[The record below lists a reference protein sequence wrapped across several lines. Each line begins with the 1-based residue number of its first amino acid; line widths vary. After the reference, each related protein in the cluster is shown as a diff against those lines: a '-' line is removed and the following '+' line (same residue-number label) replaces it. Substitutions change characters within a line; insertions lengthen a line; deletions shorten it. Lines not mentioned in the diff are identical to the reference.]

1 MLEIVLPFVL
11 FVVVLIMSFFLF
23 KTLFKILTIFAGVLI
38 LGVIV
43 SGVLLY
49 IDGKTY
55 VERLPTSPI
64 LLAFADQEDI
74 VGALEFIINQNKVQP
89 LTQEE
94 PIFTLLQQKEYKQI
108 IEQGYFKVVVV
119 QKEIVE
125 ISLEEIPLEQE
136 EQISQSLPSLL
147 GQTAQPGKRPKKG
160 SPQEDEQAISPEE
173 IEQVLQEQGIE
184 NPQMLQDPLQLKTM
198 LYAAALMQQAQQN
211 PEKLQQALKEEK
223 IKVYKTTI
231 LIHILKYIPATL
243 FSSLVQQAK

>member
-1 MLEIVLPFVL
+1 
-11 FVVVLIMSFFLF
+11 MSFFLF

-108 IEQGYFKVVVV
+108 IEQVYFKVVVV

-136 EQISQSLPSLL
+136 EQISQSLPS
-147 GQTAQPGKRPKKG
+147 
-160 SPQEDEQAISPEE
+160 
-173 IEQVLQEQGIE
+173 
-184 NPQMLQDPLQLKTM
+184 
-198 LYAAALMQQAQQN
+198 
-211 PEKLQQALKEEK
+211 
-223 IKVYKTTI
+223 
-231 LIHILKYIPATL
+231 
-243 FSSLVQQAK
+243 